1 MNGKAF
7 TILNPRSFFGSFSDY
22 GCYNTEGSVS
32 LTDNDVRTLLQ
43 GVENQN
49 TKKKKPESY
58 VFSGFD
64 SGFFQLENLLLV
76 DIGRVPDRFPLS
88 LRTNSKTENFVC

>member
-32 LTDNDVRTLLQ
+32 LTDNDVQTLLE

-49 TKKKKPESY
+49 AKKKPKVTY
-58 VFSGFD
+58 VVALIVA
-64 SGFFQLENLLLV
+64 FFNWKICYWSISAVYLIDFLC
-76 DIGRVPDRFPLS
+76 R
-88 LRTNSKTENFVC
+88 